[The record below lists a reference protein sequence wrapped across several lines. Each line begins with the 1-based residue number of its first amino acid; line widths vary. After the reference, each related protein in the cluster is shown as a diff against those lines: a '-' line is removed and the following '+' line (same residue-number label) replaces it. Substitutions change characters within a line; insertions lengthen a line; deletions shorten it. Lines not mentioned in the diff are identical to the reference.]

1 MTNTDPI
8 RIAVIGGGAAGL
20 MAAGAAL
27 EMGADVTVF
36 EHNDRLG
43 KKVRITGKGRCNVTN
58 DCTRDEFLS
67 AVVHNSR
74 FLYAPLS
81 ALSPQ
86 DTVSLFEGLG
96 VPLKTERGRRVFPVS
111 DRAEDIV
118 SALRSYTSAATV
130 RHAHVRGILTEEG
143 RAVGVFTDKKEYFD
157 RVILATGGMSYSATG
172 SDGSGYRMAEA
183 VGHSVVPLRP
193 SLVPLTS
200 ADGDCRE
207 MMGLSLRNVSLTVR
221 LKNGKK
227 IYEDFGE
234 LLFTHFGLSGP
245 TVLSASSHLHE
256 YPISEMEAVIDL
268 KPALGEKE
276 LDARILGDFEKYRNK
291 QFSNALSDLLPA
303 KMIPVMVRR
312 SGISPDAKVHTV
324 TKEQRKHLVQ
334 LFKGF
339 TVSLSGFRP
348 MEEAI
353 ITAGGVSVRE
363 ISPKTMESKLISR
376 LYFAGEVIDVDAYTG
391 GYNLQIAFS
400 TGYLAGKSAALSE

>member
-1 MTNTDPI
+1 MTSTDTL
-8 RIAVIGGGAAGL
+8 RIAIIGGGAAGL

-27 EMGADVTVF
+27 EMGAEVTVF

-58 DCTRDEFLS
+58 DCTRDEFLA
-67 AVVHNSR
+67 AVVHNPR

-86 DTVSLFEGLG
+86 DTIALFEGLG

-118 SALRSYTSAATV
+118 SALKNYASLATV
-130 RHAHVRGILTEEG
+130 RHTHVRGILTEEG
-143 RAVGVFTDKKEYFD
+143 RAVGVLTDKKEYFD
-157 RVILATGGMSYSATG
+157 RVILATGGASYSTTG
-172 SDGSGYRMAEA
+172 SDGSGFRMVETM
-183 VGHSVVPLRP
+183 GHTVTPLCP

-200 ADGDCRE
+200 ADPCCRD
-207 MMGLSLRNVSLTVR
+207 MMGLSLRNVGLTVR
-221 LKNGKK
+221 LKNGKTV
-227 IYEDFGE
+227 YEDFGE

-256 YPISEMEAVIDL
+256 DPISQMEAVIDL
-268 KPALGEKE
+268 KPALSEKE
-276 LDARILGDFEKYRNK
+276 LDTRILGDFEKYSNR
-291 QFSNALSDLLPA
+291 QFSNALGDLLPA

-324 TKEQRKHLVQ
+324 TREQRKHLVQ
-334 LFKGF
+334 LFKAF
-339 TVSLSGFRP
+339 SIPLSGFRP
-348 MEEAI
+348 IEEAI
-353 ITAGGVSVRE
+353 ITAGGVSVKE
-363 ISPKTMESKLISR
+363 ISPKTMESKLFPH

-400 TGYLAGKSAALSE
+400 TGYLAGRSAALSE